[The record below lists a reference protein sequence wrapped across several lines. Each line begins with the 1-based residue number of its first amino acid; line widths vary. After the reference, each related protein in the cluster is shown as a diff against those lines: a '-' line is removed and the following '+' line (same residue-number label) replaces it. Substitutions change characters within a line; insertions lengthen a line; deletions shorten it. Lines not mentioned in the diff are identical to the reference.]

1 MATYGGIKMYKIL
14 DLLKRRLTLS
24 KIKNK
29 EEERYFVDIIQN
41 QITEEE
47 YNLILNFLNS
57 EDEQDEQHN

>member
-1 MATYGGIKMYKIL
+1 MGKIL

-57 EDEQDEQHN
+57 EDEQDEQHNN

>member
-1 MATYGGIKMYKIL
+1 MYKIL
-14 DLLKRRLTLS
+14 DLMKRRLTLS

-57 EDEQDEQHN
+57 EDEQDEQHNN

>member
-1 MATYGGIKMYKIL
+1 MYKIL

-47 YNLILNFLNS
+47 YDLILNFLNS
-57 EDEQDEQHN
+57 EDEQNEQHN

>member
-1 MATYGGIKMYKIL
+1 MYKIL
-14 DLLKRRLTLS
+14 DLLKRRLTVS
-24 KIKNK
+24 KITNK

-57 EDEQDEQHN
+57 EDEQDEQYNN

>member
-1 MATYGGIKMYKIL
+1 MYKIL

-24 KIKNK
+24 KITNK
-29 EEERYFVDIIQN
+29 EEERYFVDIIQD

-57 EDEQDEQHN
+57 EEEENEQHNN